1 MKLQNKMGAIGQS
14 YGTPIPHAN
23 RKDSSNHTPDPCA
36 FEGKQYETLHL
47 TPDHRYHERHV
58 RRNLKG
64 HQRKSRYRRT

>member
-1 MKLQNKMGAIGQS
+1 MGAIGQS
-14 YGTPIPHAN
+14 RGIPIPAN
-23 RKDSSNHTPDPCA
+23 RKESSNHTPDPCA

-64 HQRKSRYRRT
+64 HQGGKNNYRRT